1 MELKEFLIK
10 FLPDYEAKLT
20 EVKGDT
26 NDEKVIQYLF
36 WQQKHFPEALQ
47 NFADRTE
54 LTNIDEIYTGRNIE
68 INEDFIDK
76 SGVSTRAKNFLREY
90 DGYFAHELTEWHFSR
105 CRNCGKKTLQ
115 EIREYFSKIGMPLK
129 KSL

>member
-36 WQQKHFPEALQ
+36 WQQKHFHEALQ
-47 NFADRTE
+47 NFADS
-54 LTNIDEIYTGRNIE
+54 LQG
-68 INEDFIDK
+68 
-76 SGVSTRAKNFLREY
+76 AKN
-90 DGYFAHELTEWHFSR
+90 AI
-105 CRNCGKKTLQ
+105 K
-115 EIREYFSKIGMPLK
+115 EIVETS
-129 KSL
+129 